1 LDAISVSG
9 QSFVSRG
16 LCFAQ
21 VALLAVAVS
30 SCRGSSAAPMGAGG
44 PPAIPVEIE
53 TVRSALQRDTSEYVA
68 NLISRHSVRVQPQV
82 DGHVTR
88 IDVASGKRVRAGAP
102 LMQIDPRRQ
111 EATVHSQQ
119 AATEAAGATLAYWR
133 DQYRR
138 IERLYAGG
146 GASRQ
151 ELDQARSSLQQ
162 AEANTNSSA
171 AQVRAQSVQLR
182 YYEVVAPVAGTVGD
196 IPVRIGDYV
205 APQTL
210 LTTLDDNQGLEA
222 YVDVPLERAV
232 SLKVGMPV
240 ELIDA
245 SGKVLAESEV
255 SFVSPRADPDT
266 QTVLMKTRVH
276 NPDGRLRSSQFTRAR
291 VVWAAHP
298 GPVVPVLAVQT
309 QNGQQFAW
317 VAKRGPDGSLTAQQ
331 RVVQVGPIQGQ
342 TYPVIKGVAVGEMI
356 ITSGVQKLRPGAP
369 VTQITDGGQPGR

>member
-1 LDAISVSG
+1 
-9 QSFVSRG
+9 
-16 LCFAQ
+16 
-21 VALLAVAVS
+21 
-30 SCRGSSAAPMGAGG
+30 MGAGG

-342 TYPVIKGVAVGEMI
+342 SYPVIKGLAVGEMI
-356 ITSGVQKLRPGAP
+356 ISSGVQKLRPGAR
-369 VTQITDGGQPGR
+369 VMQITDGGQPGR

>member
-1 LDAISVSG
+1 MGVSG
-9 QSFVSRG
+9 QSVATRWLRVG
-16 LCFAQ
+16 E
-21 VALLAVAVS
+21 VALLVVAVA
-30 SCRGSSAAPMGAGG
+30 SCRGSNAASMGAG

-88 IDVASGKRVRAGAP
+88 IDVVSGSRVRAGAP

-111 EATVHSQQ
+111 AATVNSQQ
-119 AATEAAGATLAYWR
+119 AATDAAGATLAYWR

-151 ELDQARSSLQQ
+151 ELDQARSSLHQ

-182 YYEVVAPVAGTVGD
+182 YYEVIAPVAGTVGD
-196 IPVRIGDYV
+196 IPVRVGDYV
-205 APQTL
+205 APQTM
-210 LTTLDDNQGLEA
+210 LTTLDDNQALEA
-222 YVDVPLERAV
+222 YVDIPLERAI
-232 SLKVGMPV
+232 SLKIGTLV
-240 ELIDA
+240 EMIDA
-245 SGKVLAESEV
+245 AGQVLAGSEV
-255 SFVSPRADPDT
+255 FFVSPRADSDT
-266 QTVLMKTRVH
+266 QTVLIKTHVH

-291 VVWAAHP
+291 VIWSEHA
-298 GPVVPVLAVQT
+298 GPVVPVLAVQN
-309 QNGQQFAW
+309 QNGQSFAW
-317 VAKRGPDGSLTAQQ
+317 VAKRAPDGSLTADQ

-342 TYPVIKGVAVGEMI
+342 SYPVLKGVAVGEMI
-356 ITSGVQKLRPGAP
+356 ISSGVQKLRPGAP
-369 VTQITDGGQPGR
+369 VTRLASDAGRPGE

>member
-1 LDAISVSG
+1 MGVSG
-9 QSFVSRG
+9 QSFEARVSRVVE
-16 LCFAQ
+16 
-21 VALLAVAVS
+21 VALLVVAAA
-30 SCRGSSAAPMGAGG
+30 SCRGNNAALAADA
-44 PPAIPVEIE
+44 PPPIPVEIQ
-53 TVRSALQRDTSEYVA
+53 TVRSSLQRDTSEYVA

-88 IDVASGKRVRAGAP
+88 IDVVSGARVRPGAP

-111 EATVHSQQ
+111 AAAVHSQQ

-133 DQYRR
+133 DQFRR
-138 IERLYAGG
+138 VERLYRGG

-151 ELDQARSSLQQ
+151 ELDQARSALQQ

-171 AQVRAQSVQLR
+171 AQVRLQSVELR

-222 YVDVPLERAV
+222 YVDIPLERAIA
-232 SLKVGMPV
+232 LKVGIPV

-245 SGKVLAESEV
+245 AGQVLAQSEV

-266 QTVLMKTRVH
+266 QTVLIKTRVH
-276 NPDGRLRSSQFTRAR
+276 NSEGRLRSSQFTRAR
-291 VVWAAHP
+291 VVWAEHP
-298 GPVVPVLAVQT
+298 GPVVPVLAVQS
-309 QNGQQFAW
+309 QNGQSFAW
-317 VAKRGPDGSLTAQQ
+317 VAKRAPDGSLTVEQ

-342 TYPVIKGVAVGEMI
+342 SYPVLKGVTVGEMI
-356 ITSGVQKLRPGAP
+356 VSSGVQKLRPGAR
-369 VTQITDGGQPGR
+369 VTQLAGDAGRPSE

>member
-1 LDAISVSG
+1 MVVSG
-9 QSFVSRG
+9 HSFAARG
-16 LCFAQ
+16 LR
-21 VALLAVAVS
+21 VMEIALLAVAAV
-30 SCRGSSAAPMGAGG
+30 SCRGSNAAPMGAGG

-53 TVRSALQRDTSEYVA
+53 TVRSAIQRDTSEYVA

-88 IDVASGKRVRAGAP
+88 IDVVSGSLVRAGAP

-111 EATVHSQQ
+111 QATVHSQQ

-151 ELDQARSSLQQ
+151 ELDQARSALQQ
-162 AEANTNSSA
+162 AEANTNSSQ

-205 APQTL
+205 APQTV
-210 LTTLDDNQGLEA
+210 LTTLDDNQALEA
-222 YVDVPLERAV
+222 YVDIPLERAT
-232 SLKVGMPV
+232 SLKLGTPV
-240 ELIDA
+240 EMIDVA
-245 SGKVLAESEV
+245 GHVLAGSEV
-255 SFVSPRADPDT
+255 FFVSPRADADT
-266 QTVLMKTRVH
+266 QTVLIKTHVH
-276 NPDGRLRSSQFTRAR
+276 NPEGRLRSSQFTRAR
-291 VVWAAHP
+291 VIWAEHP
-298 GPVVPVLAVQT
+298 GPVVPVLAVQS
-309 QNGQQFAW
+309 QNGQSFAW
-317 VAKRGPDGSLTAQQ
+317 VAKRAPDGSLTAEQ

-342 TYPVIKGVAVGEMI
+342 LYPVIKGVTVGEMI
-356 ITSGVQKLRPGAP
+356 ISSGVQKLRPGAR
-369 VTQITDGGQPGR
+369 VTQLTDGGQPGR

>member
-1 LDAISVSG
+1 MGVSG
-9 QSFVSRG
+9 QSFEVRWLRVG
-16 LCFAQ
+16 E
-21 VALLAVAVS
+21 VVLLAVAVA
-30 SCRGSSAAPMGAGG
+30 SCRGSNAAPMGAGA
-44 PPAIPVEIE
+44 PPAVPVEIQ
-53 TVRSALQRDTSEYVA
+53 TVRSSLQRDTSEYVA

-88 IDVASGKRVRAGAP
+88 INVASGDRVRAGAAIM
-102 LMQIDPRRQ
+102 LIDPRRQ

-138 IERLYAGG
+138 VERLYAGG

-151 ELDQARSSLQQ
+151 ELDQARSSLHQ

-182 YYEVVAPVAGTVGD
+182 YYEVVAPVAGIVGD
-196 IPVRIGDYV
+196 IPVRVGDYV
-205 APQTL
+205 APQTE

-222 YVDVPLERAV
+222 YVDIPIERAA

-240 ELIDA
+240 EMIDA
-245 SGKVLAESEV
+245 SGKVLAPSEV
-255 SFVSPRADPDT
+255 SFISPRTDADI
-266 QTVLMKTRVH
+266 QTVLIKTRVH

-291 VVWAAHP
+291 VIWAEHA
-298 GPVVPVLAVQT
+298 GPVVPVLAVQS
-309 QNGQQFAW
+309 QNGQSFAW
-317 VAKRGPDGSLTAQQ
+317 VAKRGPDGSLTAEQ

-342 TYPVIKGVAVGEMI
+342 SYPVLKGVTVGEMI
-356 ITSGVQKLRPGAP
+356 ISSGVQKLRPGAH
-369 VTQITDGGQPGR
+369 VTQQASDAGGPSE